1 MAKMSPIDK
10 GKNIWDT
17 LYSMRYKIS
26 LERGYRIVDIKLVN
40 RMVDVNKDV
49 ICTYKI
55 MDADCMTNSEVR
67 REIEDKFQYRY
78 CDNKI
83 ELL

>member
-1 MAKMSPIDK
+1 
-10 GKNIWDT
+10 
-17 LYSMRYKIS
+17 
-26 LERGYRIVDIKLVN
+26 
-40 RMVDVNKDV
+40 MVDANKDV

-67 REIEDKFQYRY
+67 REIEDKFNIDSY

-83 ELL
+83 ELLYKLDNYYVAQIKTAYRKV